1 MIRVSVNSAKCQGHA
16 RCLVHAP
23 NIFAFDDERNQAYV
37 LAPNPPDSELA
48 DLRRAVANCPE
59 HAIAVISDRRT
70 TESEL
75 KR

>member
-1 MIRVSVNSAKCQGHA
+1 
-16 RCLVHAP
+16 VHAP